1 MGRKSIFPGR
11 VVSAPTS
18 FRNTMPPKR
27 AIFQSARISLS
38 GRSFP
43 IATTTA
49 VHNAVRLSSHGT
61 QSPFHAS
68 TKLSIARFR
77 RLFCFH
83 LRSHIFSYKET
94 RGCKN
99 VPFTNMPGLTGIS
112 QETVMPRHSRPVCRG
127 FGLLGMH

>member
-1 MGRKSIFPGR
+1 MGRKSVFPGR

-18 FRNTMPPKR
+18 FLNTMPPKR

-83 LRSHIFSYKET
+83 LRSHIFHIKKPVDARTFLSST
-94 RGCKN
+94 CRALLA
-99 VPFTNMPGLTGIS
+99 F
-112 QETVMPRHSRPVCRG
+112 PRKPLCVAVVAQCAEALG
-127 FGLLGMH
+127 F